1 MLSRDVGFDVQ
12 ETVLFSSVAPCD
24 PGSDGGR
31 RDRTLA
37 DIISDRAQVGEDE
50 EVGSEENGLGV

>member
-1 MLSRDVGFDVQ
+1 MQ

-37 DIISDRAQVGEDE
+37 DFISDRTQVGEDE
-50 EVGSEENGLGV
+50 EVGSEEDGLGV